1 MPWWGLKRRATRCG
15 PAALALALAGCPGS
29 SGDPLN
35 STGDGGP
42 VEVPT
47 SPCLPGETQP
57 CACPDELDGLRTCDA
72 TGSAF
77 GECDCSPGAVSQGPL
92 LTGTES
98 GTGSG
103 SDGTAGSTTT
113 GDTTGGGPGST
124 SGPDPTTGDPPG
136 TTSTGPGPGSA
147 SGGTSGGTG

>member
-1 MPWWGLKRRATRCG
+1 MSA
-15 PAALALALAGCPGS
+15 
-29 SGDPLN
+29 
-35 STGDGGP
+35 
-42 VEVPT
+42 
-47 SPCLPGETQP
+47 CLPGETQP
-57 CACPDELDGLRTCDA
+57 CACPDELDGLRVCDA
-72 TGSAF
+72 AGSAF

-113 GDTTGGGPGST
+113 DDPTGAGPGTAGPGST

-136 TTSTGPGPGSA
+136 TTSTGPEPGSS
-147 SGGTSGGTG
+147 SGSTG

>member
-15 PAALALALAGCPGS
+15 PAALALALAACSGS

-57 CACPDELDGLRTCDA
+57 CPCPGELDGLRVCDA
-72 TGSAF
+72 AGSAF

-103 SDGTAGSTTT
+103 SDGTTGSSTATDGTTRA
-113 GDTTGGGPGST
+113 DPGST

-136 TTSTGPGPGSA
+136 TTSTGAGPGSS
-147 SGGTSGGTG
+147 SGSTG